1 MTIPPAFAPVTAV
14 DAVIDA
20 ACAGATPHVDVVPH
34 YSASPV
40 LHSLDDAAA
49 TLPHRGNGPV
59 YVAGPMSGYDNYNYD
74 TFHAV
79 SHALRARGIGV
90 ASPAEDTPGV
100 YAPAPDRR
108 TVTPEVHAA
117 YLRRGFAY
125 LVNCAAVVLLPG
137 WQRSIGTQH
146 ELHVAYAAGE
156 IPAFILDEAA
166 VEAARKEFAQRGSY
180 ITSSADAQR

>member
-1 MTIPPAFAPVTAV
+1 MTIPPAFAPTTTV
-14 DAVIDA
+14 DAVITA
-20 ACAGATPHVDVVPH
+20 ACDGAAPNVDVVPH
-34 YSASPV
+34 YSTSPV
-40 LHSLDDAAA
+40 LHTLDDAAA
-49 TLPHRGNGPV
+49 TLPQRGNGPV

-79 SHALRARGIGV
+79 SHALRARRIGV

-100 YAPAPDRR
+100 YAPAAARH
-108 TVTPEVHAA
+108 TVTPQVHAA

-125 LVNCAAVVLLPG
+125 LINCTAVVLLPG

-146 ELHVAYAAGE
+146 ELHVAYAADE

-166 VEAARKEFAQRGSY
+166 VEAARKEFAR
-180 ITSSADAQR
+180 R

>member
-1 MTIPPAFAPVTAV
+1 
-14 DAVIDA
+14 
-20 ACAGATPHVDVVPH
+20 
-34 YSASPV
+34 
-40 LHSLDDAAA
+40 
-49 TLPHRGNGPV
+49 
-59 YVAGPMSGYDNYNYD
+59 MSGYDNYNYD

-100 YAPAPDRR
+100 YAPAPARH

-125 LVNCAAVVLLPG
+125 LINCTAVVLLPG

-156 IPAFILDEAA
+156 IPAFIVDEAA
-166 VEAARKEFAQRGSY
+166 VEAARKEFAQRES
-180 ITSSADAQR
+180 